1 MEKKKIASA
10 GMLYLI
16 ATLFNKGIAFITV
29 PIFSRLLTT
38 SDYGIVTTFNSWV
51 AILSVAISMS
61 LYMAVRS
68 SFQDYSEEKERKT
81 FLSTV
86 VTFTAIATFILIVV
100 ITICVTIIPINVNI
114 ALIMLCIVQS
124 FGMSLLNDY
133 SYYLMMQYRYK
144 ARTALLILP
153 NLTSAILSVIVIKYV
168 ISNDLYYG
176 RIVPTTFV
184 YIITAIVIMIAIY
197 SKVKPTINVEYL
209 KYGLKISLPLVLH
222 GIALNILSQ
231 SDRTMITVLRN
242 SSETGIYSLIYN
254 LGMIATV
261 ITSSLD
267 GIWVP
272 WFTSKMVAKDIKDV
286 NARAIDYVT
295 LMTTAMAGIILIGP
309 EVLRVFADARYWEG
323 RVIIPPIVLA
333 NYIIFMYTLY
343 VNVEHFYKKTVYI
356 TINTLIAAGTNIVLN
371 YIFVPKYGYVAAAYT
386 TLASY
391 LIAFI
396 LHSRYAKKL
405 ESSIYPLKMFI
416 LPLIQIFAIIV
427 FFYVALEMWYI
438 RWLVLLS
445 FCGWILFINKDKIGK
460 IKPLKKFR

>member
-16 ATLFNKGIAFITV
+16 ATLFNKGISFITV
-29 PIFSRLLTT
+29 PIFSRLLST

-68 SFQDYSEEKERKT
+68 SFQDYSEESERKT

-86 VTFTAIATFILIVV
+86 VTFTAIATFIIICIVLIC
-100 ITICVTIIPINVNI
+100 TAIIPINVNI

-144 ARTALLILP
+144 ARTALLIVP
-153 NLTSAILSVIVIKYV
+153 NLTSAVLSVLVIKFV
-168 ISNDLYYG
+168 ISKDLYYG

-184 YIITAIVIMIAIY
+184 YIITAVVIMMAVF
-197 SKVKPTINVEYL
+197 SKVKPTINIQYL

-254 LGMIATV
+254 MSMLATV

-272 WFTSKMVAKDIKDV
+272 WFTSKLVAKDVETV
-286 NARAIDYVT
+286 NKRAIDYIQ
-295 LMTTAMAGIILIGP
+295 LMTLAMASIILVGP
-309 EVLRVFADARYWEG
+309 EILKVFADERYWEG
-323 RVIIPPIVLA
+323 KVIIPPIVLA

-343 VNVEHFYKKTVYI
+343 VNVEHFYKKTIYI
-356 TINTLIAAGTNIVLN
+356 TINTVIAAVTNIIMN
-371 YIFVPKYGYVAAAYT
+371 YIFIPKYGYIAAAYT
-386 TLASY
+386 TLSSY
-391 LIAFI
+391 LISFV
-396 LHSRYAKKL
+396 LHSGNAKKL
-405 ESSIYPLKMFI
+405 EPSIYPFKMFI
-416 LPLIQIFAIIV
+416 IPLVEIFVIMNVFYLAID
-427 FFYVALEMWYI
+427 EWYI
-438 RWLVLLS
+438 RWMILALICILVFFFNFNRIVS
-445 FCGWILFINKDKIGK
+445 HFSK
-460 IKPLKKFR
+460 R